1 MLRLGLTGG
10 IACGKTVVGEMLVGL
25 GAHLVQADRIA
36 HELMEPGQP
45 VYDEVL
51 RHFGPA
57 ILRPGGAIDRAKLAE
72 ATFGSGRITEL
83 NAIVH
88 PAVIARQ
95 EEWMDEVGQREP
107 HAIAIVEAA
116 LIFEAGVGSHFD
128 RIVVVTCTPEQ
139 RVERFARRQHL
150 ELQAARAEVERR
162 MMAQWPAEK
171 KAAAADYVIDN
182 SAGLDETRAQVKQVY
197 AELKAAGH

>member
-1 MLRLGLTGG
+1 LLRLGLTGG